1 VIAVSAD
8 RRSPHRWPAM
18 VIPPTPL
25 VSAIIP
31 AYNAERTLAET
42 LASVA
47 AQTYPALEILIV
59 DDGSTDTTAAIAQAF
74 CANDPRARL
83 IRQPNSGVAAAR
95 NAAIAQCAGA
105 FVAPIDADDLWH
117 PDYLSVLVARAM
129 TTRPTPGFVYA
140 WHRRIDEASDIIHSG
155 LADSAEGSAL
165 QRMGFRNLVGN
176 GSASLISRAALAEA
190 GGYDP
195 RLRAE
200 GAEGTEDV
208 LLLLAIAARHPIAS
222 VPAFLVGYRSRPG
235 SLGADGARMFESK
248 RRTLR
253 IYAERFPDRPLLK
266 RSWRWIRA
274 KRALIVAYQA
284 YKRQRF
290 GTALRRFV
298 TAILLDPRAIF
309 ATIQDHRTHPPKPCV
324 EAAPRINFLAADP
337 AVASIGYDSGAPR
350 PASLLLEER
359 RLRSLALRE
368 TNWKSGGT
376 HSDCRDRQTRPTAD

>member
-1 VIAVSAD
+1 MIPISAD
-8 RRSPHRWPAM
+8 KRSPHRWPAM
-18 VIPPTPL
+18 ARPPGPL

-47 AQTYPALEILIV
+47 AQTYAALEILIV
-59 DDGSTDTTAAIAQAF
+59 DDGSTDSTAAIAQAF
-74 CANDPRARL
+74 CASDARARL
-83 IRQPNSGVAAAR
+83 IRQPNSGVAMAR

-117 PDYLSVLVARAM
+117 PDYLSLLVAKAM
-129 TTRPTPGFVYA
+129 ATRPTPGFVYA
-140 WHRRIDEASDIIHSG
+140 WHRRIDEVGDIIHSG

-176 GSASLISRAALAEA
+176 GSASLISRAAWAEA

-200 GAEGTEDV
+200 GAEGTEDI

-222 VPAFLVGYRSRPG
+222 VPAFLVGYRSRPA
-235 SLGADGARMFESK
+235 SLSEDGARMFESK

-274 KRALIVAYQA
+274 KRALTLAYQSC
-284 YKRQRF
+284 KRRSF
-290 GTALRRFV
+290 GAALRTFA
-298 TAILLDPRAIF
+298 TAILLDPRATF
-309 ATIQDHRTHPPKPCV
+309 AMIQDYRTRPPKPSV
-324 EAAPRINFLAADP
+324 EGAPRINFLAADP
-337 AVASIGYDSGAPR
+337 AVAIIGYNSGAPR
-350 PASLLLEER
+350 PASLLLDER
-359 RLRSLALRE
+359 RLRSLGRSE
-368 TNWKSGGT
+368 TS
-376 HSDCRDRQTRPTAD
+376 

>member
-1 VIAVSAD
+1 MIAISAD
-8 RRSPHRWPAM
+8 KRSPHRWP
-18 VIPPTPL
+18 VIALPPGPL
-25 VSAIIP
+25 VSVIIP

-47 AQTYPALEILIV
+47 AQTYAAIEILIV

-74 CANDPRARL
+74 CASDARARL
-83 IRQPNSGVAAAR
+83 IRQPNSGVAMAR

-117 PDYLSVLVARAM
+117 PDYLSLLVAKAM

-140 WHRRIDEASDIIHSG
+140 WHRRIDEAGDIIHSG
-155 LADSAEGSAL
+155 PADSAEGSAL

-235 SLGADGARMFESK
+235 SLSEDGARMFESK
-248 RRTLR
+248 RRALR

-266 RSWRWIRA
+266 RSGRWIRA
-274 KRALIVAYQA
+274 RRALILAYQSC
-284 YKRQRF
+284 KRRRF
-290 GTALRRFV
+290 GTALRTFV
-298 TAILLDPRAIF
+298 TAILLDPRATF
-309 ATIQDHRTHPPKPCV
+309 AIIQDYRARPPKPFA

-337 AVASIGYDSGAPR
+337 AVAIIGYNSGAPR

-368 TNWKSGGT
+368 T
-376 HSDCRDRQTRPTAD
+376 R

>member
-1 VIAVSAD
+1 MIPISAD
-8 RRSPHRWPAM
+8 KRSPHRWPATAR
-18 VIPPTPL
+18 PPGPL

-47 AQTYPALEILIV
+47 AQTYAALEILIV
-59 DDGSTDTTAAIAQAF
+59 DDGSTDSTAAIAQAF
-74 CANDPRARL
+74 CASETRARL

-95 NAAIAQCAGA
+95 NAAIAQCAGT

-117 PDYLSVLVARAM
+117 PDYLSALVTKAM

-140 WHRRIDEASDIIHSG
+140 WHRRIDEAGDIIHSG

-195 RLRAE
+195 GLRAE
-200 GAEGTEDV
+200 GCEGAEDV
-208 LLLLAIAARHPIAS
+208 LVLLAIAARHPIAS
-222 VPAFLVGYRSRPG
+222 VPAYLVGYRNRPN
-235 SLGADGARMFESK
+235 SLGADGSRMFESK
-248 RRTLR
+248 RQALR

-274 KRALIVAYQA
+274 KRALILAYQS
-284 YKRQRF
+284 YKRRSF
-290 GTALRRFV
+290 GTALRASV
-298 TAILLDPRAIF
+298 TAILLDPRALI
-309 ATIQDHRTHPPKPCV
+309 AAIQDHRTRPPEPSA
-324 EAAPRINFLAADP
+324 EAAPRTNFLAADP
-337 AVASIGYDSGAPR
+337 AVASIGYDIGAPR
-350 PASLLLEER
+350 LASLLLEER
-359 RLRSLALRE
+359 RLRSLASYE
-368 TNWKSGGT
+368 TDWKPGKTQPGC
-376 HSDCRDRQTRPTAD
+376 HCDGRGQAAI